1 MYIVG
6 YVSCIH
12 DTCTFSHIYEIHYFL
27 DFEQVPARLQWN
39 QTSSKH
45 LTCKNITKRHKAE
58 SSTSGC
64 AIDASGPTSPISLM
78 KKWWF
83 NSLLR
88 HVLWDVFE
96 RNAVKQQFWV
106 RPVLTWTSYQT
117 WPKRCRRSL
126 TPKPKCIN
134 GSTESRHLLP
144 RRLRPMASAM
154 KAWVNSHKSTHK
166 FEPQGHQSKI
176 PTLQT
181 WSNRA
186 NWDLLQSR
194 SVISSLTHEK
204 DKKKPAAWRP
214 GQSLKFHLR
223 ACSLQASRLR
233 PPVKLYRKQQAN
245 EWQGWWCLVLKVF
258 PVWLIPSNIDAA
270 YPCRCLYPRHIVYE
284 VRVCA
289 CECKCSY
296 TSIHSCM
303 ARLTTMTCADWY

>member
-12 DTCTFSHIYEIHYFL
+12 DTCTFSHIYEIHFL
-27 DFEQVPARLQWN
+27 W
-39 QTSSKH
+39 TSHWS
-45 LTCKNITKRHKAE
+45 CAE
-58 SSTSGC
+58 SSTSGW

-96 RNAVKQQFWV
+96 KNAVKQQFWV

-117 WPKRCRRSL
+117 WPKRCPRSL
-126 TPKPKCIN
+126 TPKPKMHQWFHGIQAPSS
-134 GSTESRHLLP
+134 STAAAHGFRHESLGQR
-144 RRLRPMASAM
+144 
-154 KAWVNSHKSTHK
+154 VNSHKSTHK
-166 FEPQGHQSKI
+166 FDPQGHQSKN

-194 SVISSLTHEK
+194 SVVPSLTHEK

-233 PPVKLYRKQQAN
+233 PTVKLYRKQQAN
-245 EWQGWWCLVLKVF
+245 KWQVLKVF
-258 PVWLIPSNIDAA
+258 PVWLIPSNINAA
-270 YPCRCLYPRHIVYE
+270 YPCRCLYPRHSVYE
-284 VRVCA
+284 IRVCA